1 MTTCHVSRFSATVF
15 PISHR
20 VASHRTRLL
29 LGVAWALAALCS
41 IPQSLVFSLQ
51 THPVVQSYKQCLNT
65 ITFTNKKLELA
76 YFLYFFSLSWLLPIL
91 VMTFCYVSIIVTI
104 CRRLSFQCTPAA
116 STGGECPRV
125 YDKTN
130 IEDPVLK

>member
-1 MTTCHVSRFSATVF
+1 MKEKMYK
-15 PISHR
+15 
-20 VASHRTRLL
+20 
-29 LGVAWALAALCS
+29 
-41 IPQSLVFSLQ
+41 SLFFR
-51 THPVVQSYKQCLNT
+51 QCLNT

-125 YDKTN
+125 DYKY
-130 IEDPVLK
+130 LRSSS